1 MRATGKLALLAAVC
15 ATVAATPAVAQS
27 IWAERPS
34 ADNLPKFY
42 PSKTDGPHEA
52 RFRIACKVAED
63 GVLSACRVLSEEPAD
78 DDLRAYALA
87 MAARFRATPEAAKQM
102 NGSVILPIRFALAE
116 DAPPPQRGLV
126 FQRNPEY
133 RRLGDAGPYY
143 PERAARTRQTAVVE
157 ADCQIGEDLRLQG
170 CRVVSVSNPGYFFDR
185 AFLKM
190 AEHGWMKAAA
200 APDGPAPPDGVWRF
214 TMTFDGKRR

>member
-34 ADNLPKFY
+34 ADNLPKFV
-42 PSKTDGPHEA
+42 PFKTDGPREA
-52 RFRIACKVAED
+52 RFRIECKVAED
-63 GVLSACRVLSEEPAD
+63 GRLSACRVLSEEPAD

-116 DAPPPQRGLV
+116 DAPPQRGMV
-126 FQRNPEY
+126 FQRNPAY
-133 RRLGDAGPYY
+133 RQLGDAGPYY
-143 PERAARTRQTAVVE
+143 PERAQRMGQTAVVE
-157 ADCQIGEDLRLQG
+157 TDCQVRDDLRLQG
-170 CRVVSVSNPGYFFDR
+170 CRVVSVSNPSYGFEF

-190 AEHGWMKAAA
+190 AEQGWMKAAA
-200 APDGPAPPDGVWRF
+200 APEGPAPPDGVWRF
-214 TMTFDGKRR
+214 RMTFDAQRR